1 MAQNIIDIGVQG
13 NDGTGDSIR
22 TSFDKVNKNFTEIY
36 AVFGGGG
43 TIPFTQLA
51 DAPSSYTANQV
62 IMAATTGGVLT
73 ARTIVGTGGVTVN
86 VSNNSQ
92 LVISTANDGLIGD
105 AQPRLGA
112 HLAATG
118 FTIANLGDPSQSL
131 VDSFN
136 NTYASL
142 GITTTID
149 KLAITK
155 GYADA
160 RYVSTSTNGL
170 VIGPLKPRTQPLTP
184 QIGVTDYDKTLTGNY
199 LSTEAMQ
206 RKDTVYRGGD
216 TMTGALTLS
225 DHPSPMAGQETPNS
239 VDDLQAAT
247 KFYVDNNT
255 YYSGTNLYV
264 STKGDDLQSK
274 TPVGREG
281 RAWQYAYKTVNAAA
295 LQADNLISLSS
306 LEPGPYRQTI
316 SYTIGPTLYNST
328 IQSIA
333 RSGGNY
339 GVAGYEDAATL
350 LASNKQFIQYETIAY
365 LNKKYVNAF
374 TIDQAVWLNIIENI
388 INGVGYDLI
397 TSSANGVS
405 LTNYNVI
412 TQASQLF
419 NSYNSSII
427 TNQLS
432 QLIDGINY
440 VKKQILDYTYDTT
453 DLQTY
458 IGSVVDALTY
468 DLLFGTN
475 YQSIQAALAF
485 AGAGTD
491 LSTTEMVD
499 LLDATSIPVV
509 SLVAT
514 GSSVTLTFGLQ
525 TDVPYVVGST
535 IVVSGMVPSGYNGT
549 FTVNAVTTTT
559 VTFSSAYNNTLVTPG
574 TIVKNNII
582 NSMLT
587 TSGVSTNETAK
598 ASLKA
603 NAITFNNILLTSV
616 VPDPTFPSISTN
628 SVGQVSASN
637 LLLSNVKF
645 IQSEVT
651 AYITANYPSL
661 SYNTANSKRDIEY
674 IIWSLVY
681 DVLYGGN
688 SQSIYAGKRYR
699 STNTLN
705 SASAGAAAIGYI
717 ATLVQTVVTN
727 TAPVTLFQQTVS
739 QYTNETFTGGSGV
752 SAGIVANVTTIQRIV
767 DGTNLTPAITI
778 PTVANAPDL
787 LETARTNILATK
799 SSLQSLSLSF
809 INANFP
815 VINDPTIITTIT
827 TLFSVI
833 TNMLTLG
840 YSTRT
845 TPTYVFPAGLLSGF
859 SSAVTAV
866 RSNLGFITQETLA
879 WMKVN
884 AVTYPYTTSTT
895 NDANAIKDLTVL
907 LEAVCYDL
915 AYGGNS
921 ASVAAANLFWANNT
935 LQIPGLNG
943 VLQAYYNAIN
953 HAQTIAKQVASNGT
967 VTPVN
972 GYTGVGQ
979 TFNPVWANGS
989 SAGSTIDTLF
999 NTIKDITANH
1009 TSVVPVYPILT
1020 NYDISLQTARSVI
1033 VNNSNAIES
1042 NTINYLLATYTGNFT
1057 YNEATCFRDL
1067 GYIIDGSIID
1077 LLTGGNYQS
1086 VNSGKSYY
1094 RNSSARA
1101 IAIGSQYVETVDGI
1115 TFARDLALQVLNQTT
1130 ANRFQIQYTQ
1140 SFDNTKVPSTAAKNT
1155 FTSNYNIILS
1165 IITQGYGVAPT
1176 VSFGSGIYTVTFSN
1190 GGNGYVD
1197 QGGIV
1202 TVGQQSS
1209 IDIIPGKILLGN
1221 ISGANGQV
1229 VSYAAGASV
1238 DTITLRMIQP
1248 GFFQLG
1254 ETLDFAET
1262 VSNLN
1267 ITIYVESGTY
1277 YEDYPIKL
1285 PANCTIAGDD
1295 FRRTIIRP
1303 LNRISQSPWRNTFFY
1318 RDSVIDGIQTGVI
1331 DFGTDYAT
1339 PAATTATLSGI
1350 SGLISITLGGGVQ
1363 ALSSWVGKIFIDT
1376 TSETGTAGK
1385 AVINTVSGN
1394 VMNCTV
1400 IYPFASIVT
1409 YASGSWHLY
1418 GTLNYGRH
1426 YLTNPILTEGTVQ
1439 ATFLGA
1445 IVGNVLTVSNVTGT
1459 ITIEQLVYGTNVTDG
1474 TKIIRSNGVNS
1485 WIINFTYS
1493 NNVTTTMTIVNT
1505 PLNNKEIDV
1514 FLVNDATRVRLVSC
1528 QGHGGFMMVLDP
1540 TGQIKTK
1547 SPYGQESAS
1556 FSGSLGTSKR
1566 FAGGQ
1571 FIDGFTG
1578 RLFGTVNGI
1587 ADSGKTITVQGSA
1600 NSGLDLRPP
1609 QVPCAFYV
1617 TGNRFQINDVV
1628 AWSSSNNGSVTLTL
1642 DNSTPFNLTGEYNTS
1657 TSIFTNL
1664 LKYIINSASIDMV
1677 TGSNYKTTF
1686 AGLVYLQ
1693 PANALT
1699 ALGTLLA
1706 TQGIAYADTAVQ
1718 ALSISTGNKTSI
1730 DTSLKLAISLIVNG
1744 VNAIPVLNFPGIS
1757 GVTNT
1762 AKAATIIQN
1771 NRTFLQAEIA
1781 AWISANFATQSII
1794 GYSAVKSQRDTGY
1807 VLDAITYDLLYGGN
1821 SSIWDMALSFYYPAS
1836 TTSASFTG
1844 SISGTTLTVATGTVA
1859 GSIAIGQIVIGVGVA
1874 SNTTIT
1880 GGSGLSWTVNFS
1892 QTVTSVSMTSAT
1904 ASSYLSGA
1912 GEIVV
1917 YMAAMLRLNTVVQQ
1931 CITNTLIT
1939 ASAGNQLS
1947 QNTSLP
1953 TATSTE
1959 QASCNSLFS
1968 VIIDYLA
1975 DGSMDGDVLAPS
1987 ITTGS
1992 STIVVSNNSALVS
2005 GATISGTGLQS
2016 ATQISGTPVLGTGAA
2031 LGTCTVTLNKTTNAN
2046 VTNGILV
2053 VSGATQSRTLQT
2065 ISSSDYTTVNN
2076 AIPTIQTATLSYL
2089 NSGAGIGIN
2098 MEMGG
2103 NKSMLANDFTQ
2114 VNDLGY
2120 GILCTNAGLT
2130 EQVSTFTY
2138 YCHTGYWALNGGQV
2152 RSIAGSN
2159 ANGDYGLRATGFD
2172 ITELPDSVNLNDN
2185 LIQSA
2190 RVYKQG
2196 SYATTMTVGTIPVTK
2211 VYIINY
2217 EYTPTNTSELE
2228 IDHTATGGAIIR
2240 YEISTVTH
2248 TPVTVNG
2255 QNVLELQ
2262 LSSTG
2267 NNGTSSTGLTN
2278 SLYDGQS
2285 VTIRVLQNFK
2295 FRNINNVKPVRP
2307 STALQ
2312 FVTNLGDIYRIIN
2325 YSLIEST
2332 GEPFGLSS
2340 GISILRTDS
2349 SFAYYKLITDPTFI
2363 VQADPTTSIRATI
2376 AFGGAGNS
2384 TSSTTLTVRNVA
2396 GTIAVGQII
2405 GGVGLSGQT
2414 VSSVTTNTATMSSSF
2429 ITATTGVLTVGTVSG
2444 TITVGMGIS
2453 GGSIV
2458 AGTYIVSNISGSGA
2472 GSTWYTSTTTAQ
2484 ASTTIT
2490 GTTQTVV
2497 INTVP
2502 SIAPVGPLYFST
2514 RAQGKTVSDTK
2525 IAISGLT
2532 SSATINQL
2540 NKGIYIL
2547 GWNGRTHRIVGYTAG
2562 NSLSTGTYDVSSS
2575 GTTLKVTNI
2584 AGTVSTGQLVTGT
2597 GFDGTQYVQSVITTA
2612 VGNSTNATIT
2622 LNKAP
2627 SSPINA
2633 IPSGTIIF
2641 GIFTNPYV
2649 TIDSNAVYNN
2659 SSVGIG
2665 VNALTFNSQ
2674 RLLAGSTI
2682 QKIVTFTVPYNA
2694 TTTTNFA
2701 VLPPVDSTISIAN
2714 NTNAKYNGNYQVV
2727 GATNQTQITLDG
2739 VSFTTNNLA
2748 VGMVISSSSANTVI
2762 PTGTIIQSIDSVT
2775 SFTVVPAC
2783 WVPSGAVINAIAV
2796 ATVDSVTPS
2805 TQIGSGYTVG
2815 NPPTVTLTG
2824 GSPGRVAVFTAT
2836 VNADT
2841 TLNIT
2846 KVDPGYGYASAPTV
2860 TITGGSGTAPT
2871 ITAVLSQPNNQTTT
2885 SNGGAN
2891 LLKLDVLYPIDPGT
2905 IGTSSQVASTGNY
2918 IYVNTATNLSV
2929 GNQISFSLVSSAAAT
2944 LGNIVIGTTYYILS
2958 VDAGNLRITVSTTYG
2973 GAVFNPGTSS
2983 AATVNFYSPSF
2994 GFGTNITPSAIG
3006 APASSGS
3013 GTYTVAFTIPS
3024 TAVVNGA
3031 YYYVSGNTNTLY
3043 NGYWKCT
3050 ATGTVTSITLEYPNT
3065 PGVAG
3070 AAASTVIAREA
3081 TSATSSSLGISK
3093 AIPVSGA
3100 VTLRAGYAASEFG
3113 QITVRISTCR
3123 ATGHDFLDIGTGGY
3137 VTSNYPN
3144 QIFGNASIPSN
3155 SSSQV
3160 VEETVGRVFYVTTDE
3175 NGIFKVG
3182 RFFQVD
3188 QGTGTVTFSA
3198 SIALSNLDGLGFKR
3212 GVVVTQFSTDS
3223 TMTEN
3228 APDIVPVQSAVRGF
3242 MDLRLGLDYSG
3253 NPVPTNTLIG
3263 PGYLPLNGG
3272 LNMKGN
3278 LNLGNNF
3285 IQNLYMASSNTSV
3298 FDGVNRGYVDNS
3310 VAGSNSLSKLKDTA
3324 IQATGTY
3331 VSLSSLTL
3339 TVSNFSGTIL
3349 PGQLIVNLATA
3360 TQCTISG
3367 FTLSVGGIITGIFS
3381 VGMAITGPNVIAG
3394 TTITALGTGVGGGG
3408 NYTISTSQTLPIAT
3422 LITATGGFFSGQTV
3436 SSFTTNGANAVISLS
3451 SAPGSAPS
3459 AAITVGFTSLANGT
3473 VLTYDSVSSSWK
3485 AISLPTSTSDVTITY
3500 NASTGAN
3507 GTFTSS
3513 INNLKITNAMI
3524 SATAAI
3530 DQSKLN
3536 MTIAGTASAATTG
3549 TTAQIQA
3556 SNGLANF
3563 DSAFF
3568 TTSNGWASLASS
3580 TSTTSG
3586 ILYTKIRYVS
3596 SGAILGNLTTGATTI
3611 QELTPGAV
3619 VTAGDGIKNG
3629 SFTSGGAMTV
3639 SGNGTNNTYSV
3650 TTITTSSAA
3659 NSLIKSDANKAVTV
3673 DTLKVGGT
3681 QTTLQL
3687 DGTTLKITTPGGIDA
3702 ITAIGSSTS
3711 NTVITTTGSLDTTL
3725 GTLYATTLSTG
3736 VTQPTDGSVT
3746 GNWKVQASSIWD
3758 VTQGTLKSI
3767 TLKTGTNTTT
3777 GDIEG
3782 TWSLTSG
3789 SSINAK
3795 IGTLRSK
3802 TLDAGN
3808 VTTTYNTTGSSGT
3821 TLKVADSTGIVQG
3834 MFVRGVG
3841 FTAGQTVASVTNITT
3856 VVLSAAP
3863 DVAPLAVPT
3872 NGQSL
3877 TFITPGTI
3885 NGAWTLNGTLSLSGI
3900 SDLTFGTGTLD
3911 ISNTSALLKVR
3922 RISTGL
3928 AATTGT
3934 VVGAWTVVSGSTFQA
3949 TSIVNQANSAT
3960 IAAEIGASGTIDK
3973 IIAKDASGN
3982 FTIAGTMTG
3991 KASKAN
3997 NLTGG
4002 NATTLLGSIPYQSA
4016 ADTTTLLAPNITVVK
4031 KYLTMQSADDTNGAA
4046 PVWSALGAI
4055 DATQTANTVYAGP
4068 SSGAN
4073 TTATFRSL
4081 VNADLPTTITISE
4094 LKTNILTGNN
4104 DGKGVVKGEWTL
4116 DTGAKFQATYADLAE
4131 YYEGDQEYEPGTVLV
4146 FGGDKEVTT
4155 TKSMN
4160 DTRSAGVVSTDPA
4173 YTMNHAQT
4181 GIRVCIALAGRV
4193 PCKVVGRVK
4202 KGDMLTTSSTAGY
4215 AVKALNPTLGAI
4227 IGKALEDKDYG
4238 EAGVIQVAVGR
4249 V

>member
-36 AVFGGGG
+36 AIFGGGG

-73 ARTIVGTGGVTVN
+73 ARTIVGSGGVTIN
-86 VSNNSQ
+86 TSSNSQ
-92 LVISTANDGLIGD
+92 LVISTANAGLIGD

-112 HLAATG
+112 HLAANN
-118 FTIANLGDPSQSL
+118 FTIANIGDPSQAL

-136 NTYASL
+136 ATYSSL
-142 GITTTID
+142 GITTTIN
-149 KLAITK
+149 KLAISK
-155 GYADA
+155 GYADTH
-160 RYVSTSTNGL
+160 YVPTTIDGL

-184 QIGVTDYDKTLTGNY
+184 QIGVSGYDSTLTGNY

-225 DHPSPMAGQETPNS
+225 DHPTPMSGQGTPNS
-239 VDDLQAAT
+239 TDDLQAAT

-264 STKGDDLQSK
+264 STKGDDLQTK

-281 RAWQYAYKTVNAAA
+281 RAWQYAYKTVGAAA

-316 SYTIGPTLYNST
+316 SYTVGPTLYKST
-328 IQSIA
+328 VQSII

-339 GVAGYEDAATL
+339 GVTGYEDAASL

-365 LNKKYVNAF
+365 LNKKYVNSF
-374 TIDQAVWLNIIENI
+374 TIDQTIWSDIIGNIISA
-388 INGVGYDLI
+388 VGYDLI
-397 TSSANGVS
+397 LSSANGIT
-405 LTNYNVI
+405 LTNYNVT

-419 NSYNSSII
+419 NEYNSSII

-440 VKKQILDYTYDTT
+440 AKKQILDYSYDTT

-458 IGSVVDALTY
+458 IGSLVDALTY

-475 YQSIQAALAF
+475 YQSIQTALAF
-485 AGAGTD
+485 SSAGTD
-491 LSTTEMVD
+491 LSASEMIN

-525 TDVPYVVGST
+525 STVPYTVGST
-535 IVVSGMVPSGYNGT
+535 IIVSGMVPSGYNGT
-549 FTVNAVTTTT
+549 YTVNSVTTTT
-559 VTFSSAYNNTLVTPG
+559 VTFSSSYNNTLVTPG
-574 TIVKNNII
+574 NIVKNNII
-582 NSMLT
+582 NNMLT
-587 TSGVSTNETAK
+587 TSGVSTNATAV

-603 NAITFNNILLTSV
+603 NATTVNNILLTSV
-616 VPDPTFPSISTN
+616 VPDPVLPSISTN
-628 SVGQVSASN
+628 SVGQISASK
-637 LLLSNVKF
+637 LLLANIKF

-661 SYNTANSKRDIEY
+661 SYDTTTSKRDIEY

-681 DVLYGGN
+681 DLLYGGN
-688 SQSIYAGKRYR
+688 SQSVYAGKRYR
-699 STNTLN
+699 YN
-705 SASAGAAAIGYI
+705 SILHLTTAEQPACAAAIGYI
-717 ATLVQTVVTN
+717 ATLVQAVVTN
-727 TAPVTLFQQTVS
+727 TSPVTLYQQTVA
-739 QYTNETFTGGSGV
+739 QYTNETYTGGSGV
-752 SAGIVANVTTIQRIV
+752 SAGIAVNAVAIQHIV
-767 DGTNLTPAITI
+767 DGTILTPSITI

-787 LETARTNILATK
+787 LETARTNLLATK
-799 SSLQSLSLSF
+799 SSLQSLSLTF

-815 VINDPTIITTIT
+815 VINDPTIITTVT
-827 TLFSVI
+827 SLFSVI

-859 SSAVTAV
+859 SHAVTAV
-866 RSNLGFITQETLA
+866 RSNLGFVTQETLA

-884 AVTYPYTTSTT
+884 AATYPYTSSTS
-895 NDANAIKDLTVL
+895 NDSKSTRDLTFL

-915 AYGGNS
+915 AYGGTS

-935 LQIPGLNG
+935 LQISGLNG
-943 VLQAYYNAIN
+943 VLQACYNAIN
-953 HAQTIAKQVASNGT
+953 HAQTITKQVASNTT
-967 VTPVN
+967 VTPVG
-972 GYTGVGQ
+972 GYTGTGQ
-979 TFNPVWANGS
+979 TFNAVWADGS

-999 NTIKDITANH
+999 NIIKDIIANH
-1009 TSVVPVYPILT
+1009 TVVAPTYPLLT
-1020 NYDISLQTARSVI
+1020 NYDSSLQIARSVI
-1033 VNNSNAIES
+1033 VNNTATIKSD
-1042 NTINYLLATYTGNFT
+1042 TINYLLATYTGNFT

-1067 GYIIDGSIID
+1067 GFIVDGSIID
-1077 LLTGGNYQS
+1077 LLTDGNYQS

-1094 RNSSARA
+1094 RNSSARS
-1101 IAIGSQYVETVDGI
+1101 IAIGTQYSETVDGI

-1130 ANRFQIQYTQ
+1130 ASRYQVQYTQ
-1140 SFDNTKVPSTAAKNT
+1140 TFDNTKVPTTAAKNK

-1176 VSFGSGIYTVTFSN
+1176 ISFGTGIYTVTFGN

-1197 QGGIV
+1197 QGGVV

-1209 IDIIPGKILLGN
+1209 IHIIPGKILLGN
-1221 ISGANGQV
+1221 ISGANGQI
-1229 VSYAAGASV
+1229 VSYTAGSSA

-1248 GFFQLG
+1248 GFFQVG

-1331 DFGTDYAT
+1331 DFSTDYAT
-1339 PAATTATLSGI
+1339 SAATAATISGI
-1350 SGLISITLGGGVQ
+1350 SGSISITLSGGVQ
-1363 ALSSWVGKIFIDT
+1363 ALASWVGKIFIDT

-1385 AVINTVSGN
+1385 AVVNTVSGN

-1439 ATFLGA
+1439 ATFSGA
-1445 IVGNVLTVSNVTGT
+1445 IVGNVLTVSSVTGS
-1459 ITIEQLVYGTNVTDG
+1459 ISIGQLVYGTNVTDG
-1474 TKIIRSNGVNS
+1474 TTVIRSNGVNS
-1485 WIINFTYS
+1485 WIINYTYA

-1514 FLVNDATRVRLVSC
+1514 FLVNDATRVRLISC

-1547 SPYGQESAS
+1547 SPYAQESGS

-1571 FIDGFTG
+1571 FIDGFAG
-1578 RLFGTVNGI
+1578 RLFGTVTSI
-1587 ADSGKTITVQGSA
+1587 ANSGKTITVQGSA

-1609 QVPCAFYV
+1609 QVPCAFYI

-1628 AWSSSNNGSVTLTL
+1628 SWSSSSNGSVTLTL
-1642 DNSTPFNLTGEYNTS
+1642 DNSTPFNLTGVYNTS
-1657 TSIFTNL
+1657 TSIFSNL

-1677 TGSNYKTTF
+1677 TGSNYKSTV

-1693 PANALT
+1693 PANVLG

-1718 ALSISTGNKTSI
+1718 ALSISSGNKTLV
-1730 DTSLKLAISLIVNG
+1730 DTSLKLVISLITNG
-1744 VNAIPVLNFPGIS
+1744 TSAIPTLSFPGIS
-1757 GVTNT
+1757 GATNA
-1762 AKAATIIQN
+1762 AKAANIIQN

-1781 AWISANFATQSII
+1781 AWISANFATQSIV

-1821 SSIWDMALSFYYPAS
+1821 SSIWDMALSFYYPSS

-1844 SISGTTLTVATGTVA
+1844 SISGTTLTVSSGTVA
-1859 GSIAIGQIVIGVGVA
+1859 GSIAIGQIITGVGVT
-1874 SNTTIT
+1874 SNTVIT

-1892 QTVTSVSMTSAT
+1892 QTVTSVSMTSAVS
-1904 ASSYLSGA
+1904 SSYLTGSG
-1912 GEIVV
+1912 ENIVCT
-1917 YMAAMLRLNTVVQQ
+1917 AAMVRLSTVVQQ
-1931 CITNTLIT
+1931 CITNTSVTPSI
-1939 ASAGNQLS
+1939 GNQLS
-1947 QNTSLP
+1947 QNTTLLS
-1953 TATSTE
+1953 ASVTE
-1959 QASCNSLFS
+1959 QATCNTLFS
-1968 VIIDYLA
+1968 TIIDYLA
-1975 DGSMDGDVLAPS
+1975 DGAMDGDILAPS
-1987 ITTGS
+1987 ITSGS

-2005 GATISGTGLQS
+2005 GATITSGSATFSGIQS
-2016 ATQISGTPVLGTGAA
+2016 ATTIVGTPVLGTGSA
-2031 LGTCTVTLNKTTNAN
+2031 LGTCTVTLSKTTTAN
-2046 VTNGILV
+2046 GTNVILV
-2053 VSGATQSRTLQT
+2053 VSGSSQTRTLQT
-2065 ISSSDYTTVNN
+2065 ISNSDYTTINN
-2076 AIPTIQTATLSYL
+2076 AVSTIQTNTLSYL
-2089 NSGAGIGIN
+2089 NAGAGIGIN
-2098 MEMGG
+2098 IEMGG

-2152 RSIAGSN
+2152 RSVAGSN
-2159 ANGDYGLRATGFD
+2159 ANGDYGLRATGYD

-2190 RVYKQG
+2190 KIYKQG
-2196 SYATTMTVGTIPVTK
+2196 SYATAMTVGTIAVTK

-2240 YEISTVTH
+2240 YEVSTVTH

-2262 LSSTG
+2262 LSTAG
-2267 NNGTSSTGLTN
+2267 NNGTSTTGLSN

-2295 FRNINNVKPVRP
+2295 FKNINNVKPVRP

-2332 GEPFGLSS
+2332 GEPFGTSS
-2340 GISILRTDS
+2340 GISILRIDS
-2349 SFAYYKLITDPTFI
+2349 SFAYYKLVSDVAYI
-2363 VQADPTTSIRATI
+2363 VQADPTTSISATV
-2376 AFGGAGNS
+2376 AYGGTGNS
-2384 TSSTTLTVRNVA
+2384 TSSTTLTVRNVV
-2396 GTIAVGQII
+2396 GTIATGQII
-2405 GGVGLSGQT
+2405 GGVGLNGQT
-2414 VSSVTTNTATMSSSF
+2414 VSTVTTNTATMSTSS
-2429 ITATTGVLTVGTVSG
+2429 IAATTGILTVGTVSG

-2453 GGSIV
+2453 GGSI
-2458 AGTYIVSNISGSGA
+2458 ASGTYIVANITGSGA

-2497 INTVP
+2497 ISAVP
-2502 SIAPVGPLYFST
+2502 TIAPIGPLYFST
-2514 RAQGKTVSDTK
+2514 KTQGKTVSDTK
-2525 IAISGLT
+2525 IAISALT

-2547 GWNGRTHRIVGYTAG
+2547 GWNGRTHRIVSYTAG
-2562 NSLSTGTYDVSSS
+2562 NSLATGTYDVSSS
-2575 GTTLKVTNI
+2575 STTLKVTNI
-2584 AGTVSTGQLVTGT
+2584 AGTISSGQLVTGT
-2597 GFDGTQYVQSVITTA
+2597 GFDGSQYVQSIITTV

-2622 LNKAP
+2622 LNRAP
-2627 SSPINA
+2627 SSPTNA
-2633 IPSGTIIF
+2633 IPSGTITF

-2659 SSVGIG
+2659 SSVGTG
-2665 VNALTFNSQ
+2665 VNAMTFNSQ
-2674 RLLAGSTI
+2674 RLLTGSTT

-2694 TTTTNFA
+2694 NTTTNFA
-2701 VLPPVDSTISIAN
+2701 VLPPVDSTVTIAN
-2714 NTNAKYNGNYQVV
+2714 NTNTKYNGNYQVV

-2739 VSFTTNNLA
+2739 VSYTTTNLA
-2748 VGMVISSSSANTVI
+2748 VGMVISSSSSNTVI
-2762 PTGTIIQSIDSVT
+2762 PTGTLIQSIDSVS

-2783 WVPSGAVINAIAV
+2783 WIPSGSVVNAIAV
-2796 ATVDSVTPS
+2796 ATVDSLTPN
-2805 TQIGSGYTVG
+2805 TQIGSGYTSG
-2815 NPPTVTLTG
+2815 NPPTITLSG

-2836 VNADT
+2836 VNTDGT
-2841 TLNIT
+2841 INIT

-2860 TITGGSGTAPT
+2860 TVTGGSGTVPS

-2885 SNGGAN
+2885 SNGGSST
-2891 LLKLDVLYPIDPGT
+2891 LKLDVLYPIDPGT
-2905 IGTSSQVASTGNY
+2905 SGTSSSVASTGNY
-2918 IYVNTATNLSV
+2918 VYVSTTTNLSV
-2929 GNQISFSLVSSAAAT
+2929 GNQISFSLVSSGAST

-2958 VDAGNLRITVSTTYG
+2958 VDAGNLRITMSQTYG
-2973 GAVFNPGTSS
+2973 GSAFVPGTSS
-2983 AATVNFYSPSF
+2983 AATINFYSPSF

-3006 APASSGS
+3006 SPTVS
-3013 GTYTVAFTIPS
+3013 GTIYTVAYTIPS
-3024 TAVVNGA
+3024 TAVVLGA

-3043 NGYWKCT
+3043 NGYWKCAT
-3050 ATGTVTSITLEYPNT
+3050 ATGTVTSITLEYPFT

-3070 AAASTVIAREA
+3070 AAASTIIAREI
-3081 TSATSSSLGISK
+3081 TSSTSSSLGISK
-3093 AIPVSGA
+3093 AIPASGA
-3100 VTLRAGYAASEFG
+3100 VTLRAGYAATEYG

-3137 VTSNYPN
+3137 DTSNYPN
-3144 QIFGNASIPSN
+3144 QIYGNATIAAN
-3155 SSSQV
+3155 SSNQV
-3160 VEETVGRVFYVTTDE
+3160 VEETVGRVFHVSTDE

-3242 MDLRLGLDYSG
+3242 VDLRLGLDYSG

-3263 PGYLPLNGG
+3263 PGYLPLNGA
-3272 LNMKGN
+3272 LSMKSN
-3278 LNLGNNF
+3278 LNLGNNY
-3285 IQNLYMASSNTSV
+3285 IQNVYMASSNTSV
-3298 FDGVNRGYVDNS
+3298 YDGANRGYVDNS

-3349 PGQLIVNLATA
+3349 PGQLVVNLATA

-3381 VGMAITGPNVIAG
+3381 VGMTITGPNVTSG
-3394 TTITALGTGVGGGG
+3394 TTITALVTGTGGGG
-3408 NYTISTSQTLPIAT
+3408 NYTISNSHTLPIST
-3422 LITATGGFFSGQTV
+3422 LITATGNYFSGQTV
-3436 SSFTTNGANAVISLS
+3436 SSFTTSGVNIVISLS

-3459 AAITVGFTSLANGT
+3459 AAITVGFTSLTNGAI
-3473 VLTYDSVSSSWK
+3473 LTYDTVSSSWK
-3485 AISLPTSTSDVTITY
+3485 AISLPASSSDVTITY
-3500 NASTGAN
+3500 NASTGVSGA
-3507 GTFTSS
+3507 FTSS

-3524 SATAAI
+3524 SATAAV

-3536 MTIAGTASAATTG
+3536 MTIAGTAAAATTG

-3568 TTSNGWASLASS
+3568 TTSNGWASLKSS
-3580 TSTTSG
+3580 TTTATG

-3596 SGAILGNLTTGATTI
+3596 AGAILGNLTASATTI
-3611 QELTPGAV
+3611 QELTAGAV

-3629 SFTSGGAMTV
+3629 SFTSNGAMTV
-3639 SGNGTNNTYSV
+3639 AGDGTTNTYSV
-3650 TTITTSSAA
+3650 TGITTSSAA
-3659 NSLIKSDANKAVTV
+3659 NSLVKTGTDKSVQVDA
-3673 DTLKVGGT
+3673 LKVGGT
-3681 QTTLQL
+3681 QTTLSL
-3687 DGTTLKITTPGGIDA
+3687 TNTTLNITTPGGINA

-3711 NTVITTTGSLDTTL
+3711 NTVITTTGTLDTTL
-3725 GTLYATTLSTG
+3725 GTLYATTISTG
-3736 VTQPTDGSVT
+3736 VTQPTDGSIT
-3746 GNWKVQASSIWD
+3746 GNWKVQNSSNWD
-3758 VTQGTLKSI
+3758 VISGTLKSTTLYATSNTTNSDI
-3767 TLKTGTNTTT
+3767 RGNWRVDGTLDFITNTATLKSNNLTTGGTGTAGELT
-3777 GDIEG
+3777 GAWTVKG
-3782 TWSLTSG
+3782 GLTMNLTSG
-3789 SSINAK
+3789 I
-3795 IGTLRSK
+3795 
-3802 TLDAGN
+3802 
-3808 VTTTYNTTGSSGT
+3808 
-3821 TLKVADSTGIVQG
+3821 
-3834 MFVRGVG
+3834 
-3841 FTAGQTVASVTNITT
+3841 
-3856 VVLSAAP
+3856 
-3863 DVAPLAVPT
+3863 
-3872 NGQSL
+3872 
-3877 TFITPGTI
+3877 
-3885 NGAWTLNGTLSLSGI
+3885 
-3900 SDLTFGTGTLD
+3900 TFGTGTLD
-3911 ISNTSALLKVR
+3911 ISDDSSLLKVR
-3922 RISTGL
+3922 HITTGL
-3928 AATTGT
+3928 AATTGNL
-3934 VVGAWTVVSGSTFQA
+3934 VGTWTVVSGSTFQA
-3949 TSIVNQANSAT
+3949 TSIVSQANSAT
-3960 IAAEIGASGTIDK
+3960 ITAELGVAGTIDK
-3973 IIAKDASGN
+3973 IIAKDSSGN

-3991 KASKAN
+3991 TASKAN

-4016 ADTTTLLAPNITVVK
+4016 ANTTTLLAPNITVVK
-4031 KYLTMQSADDTNGAA
+4031 KYLTMQGNDTNGAA
-4046 PVWSALGAI
+4046 PTWSALGVI
-4055 DATQTANTVYAGP
+4055 DATQTANTIYAGP

-4073 TTATFRSL
+4073 ATATFRSM
-4081 VNADLPTTITISE
+4081 VAADIPTTLVVTITE
-4094 LKTNILTGNN
+4094 LKANILTANN
-4104 DGKGVVKGEWTL
+4104 SGTGVVKGAWAL
-4116 DTGAKFQATYADLAE
+4116 DTGAKFEATYADLAE

-4202 KGDMLTTSSTAGY
+4202 KGDMLTTAATPGY
-4215 AVKALNPTLGAI
+4215 AVKALNPTLGSI